1 MSPTTLPRNGDAW
14 LERHVHEWVD
24 AGLIS
29 EGQAADIAD
38 FEHVVETREP
48 QRLPIAAEVASYLG
62 GVLAI
67 MGGAVAVGR
76 RWENLSVFGRLG
88 IAVGIAVVGFLA
100 GAWMMRIGE
109 AGTKRVASALWVLG
123 TGGVAMAVGV
133 FVDEVDPNA
142 GGWLPLLV
150 GIPVLLIGAVLWRN
164 LERPLQFL
172 TGVAGFGFLL
182 GGVGE
187 IADLS
192 AWRGGVVLAAVGA
205 VFATGAAVDRFVP
218 RLVVLA
224 TGALGVYIGAFMFG
238 DYNEHLGPALAL
250 VTAASV
256 VAYSVH
262 ERIVPV
268 LVLGVIGSLIATQAL
283 LATTFT
289 GVVASLM
296 VALLGLVIVM
306 VALGWTWRH
315 PAR

>member
-1 MSPTTLPRNGDAW
+1 MSPTTLPRKESAW
-14 LERHVHEWVD
+14 LEHHVHEWVD

-29 EGQAADIAD
+29 ERQAADIAD
-38 FEHVVETREP
+38 FEHVVETTEP

-76 RWENLSVFGRLG
+76 RWDDLSVFGRVG
-88 IAVGIAVVGFLA
+88 IGVGIALVGFLA
-100 GAWMMRIGE
+100 GTWMMRIGE
-109 AGTKRVASALWVLG
+109 AGTTRLGSTLWVLG
-123 TGGVAMAVGV
+123 TAGVAMMVGV
-133 FVDEVDPNA
+133 IVDEVDSNA
-142 GGWLPLLV
+142 EGWFPLLM
-150 GIPVLLIGAVLWRN
+150 GIPVLLIGAGLWRN

-172 TGVAGFGFLL
+172 TSAAGFGLVL
-182 GGVGE
+182 GGVGD
-187 IADLS
+187 ITDLS
-192 AWRGGVVLAAVGA
+192 AWRGGVVLVVVGA
-205 VFATGAAVDRFVP
+205 IFAGGAALGRFVP

-224 TGALGVYIGAFMFG
+224 TGALGMYIGAFMFG

-250 VTAASV
+250 VAATSV

-296 VALLGLVIVM
+296 VAVLGLAIV
-306 VALGWTWRH
+306 VAALGWTWRH
-315 PAR
+315 PAT